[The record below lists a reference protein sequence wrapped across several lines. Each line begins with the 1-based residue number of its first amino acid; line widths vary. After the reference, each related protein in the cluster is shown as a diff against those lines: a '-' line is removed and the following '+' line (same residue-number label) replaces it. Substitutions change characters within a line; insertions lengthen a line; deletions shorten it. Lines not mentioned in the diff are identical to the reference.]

1 MHCPLLSYYTRI
13 TLLKVIFSVFGH
25 LVPLASRIVKI
36 LLARGTTCVYRR
48 LLDLSPCIVLFLEYL
63 PPQGFGPEAK
73 TRGGINSTP
82 RV

>member
-48 LLDLSPCIVLFLEYL
+48 LLDLSPCIVLFLEYFDTL
-63 PPQGFGPEAK
+63 HY
-73 TRGGINSTP
+73 TRITLQLKFFS
-82 RV
+82 VL